1 MSYLHP
7 MRSPSLLR
15 ALLALLVLVLLVE
28 LALRLVFPWDLFVW
42 AESPFMTNMLKLHNG
57 VPLYTT
63 PADANSFVYSPG
75 LEYLTWALLRPL
87 GLHLDIRFCR
97 LVAVAVGFLAAWLAA
112 RSAVR
117 IALAPGGRAIP
128 ARAEWVF
135 AGVFALVVFKNL
147 TADVPHP
154 DNLHML
160 HFAATFLLGVEAL
173 RRRSARWAL
182 AAALV
187 AGVGVLAKQVAAGGL
202 VGLLG
207 AFLLAGR
214 LPGRTLALCTGV
226 GAAAWIASLAL
237 LLGPEYASFYTFEL
251 PSLHPFS
258 PKLFELFSHVY
269 FAPHRLL
276 LWVGGAC
283 AVWWIWRPDPALRPY
298 LLLWLGLGLTEVLPG
313 LGGYFKAMGT
323 WNNLGIVD
331 LWLAVALGPLLA
343 RAFGEATA
351 ADGPGTPDAVGRR
364 GWLLFGAVL
373 LLALIPM
380 RLPPDPAL
388 RSYCEQLDQLVGRDL
403 ERGRSV
409 LVAHGA
415 MFGIRNGALGV
426 PLDRANSLVEL
437 RVGGQGH
444 RAHTAR
450 RLAEAH
456 YDRIYLNSRWYG
468 QAVER
473 ARKRHYRVVGRI
485 PEAPLR
491 YLGDPP
497 LRFRGYPYGFQ
508 HLASEVLILEP
519 RARPRPQRAGD
530 GK

>member
-1 MSYLHP
+1 
-7 MRSPSLLR
+7 MRSHAPLR
-15 ALLALLVLVLLVE
+15 ALLALLLLLLLVQ

-97 LVAVAVGFLAAWLAA
+97 LVAVAVGLLAAWLAA

-117 IALAPGGRAIP
+117 IALVPAGGTPP
-128 ARAEWVF
+128 ARVVWIF
-135 AGVFALVVFKNL
+135 AGVFTLVVFKNL

-173 RRRSARWAL
+173 RTRSVRWAL

-187 AGVGVLAKQVAAGGL
+187 AGLGPLAKQVAAGGM

-207 AFLLAGR
+207 AFLLSGR
-214 LPGRTLALCTGV
+214 LPGRTLALCAGV
-226 GAAAWIASLAL
+226 GAAAWIACLAL
-237 LLGPEYASFYTFEL
+237 LLVPEYSSFYTVEL
-251 PSLHPFS
+251 LALHPVA
-258 PKLFELFSHVY
+258 PKLFELFTHVY
-269 FAPHRLL
+269 FVPHRLL
-276 LWVGGAC
+276 LWVGGVC
-283 AVWWIWRPDPALRPY
+283 AVWWIWRPDPALRSY

-313 LGGYFKAMGT
+313 LAGHFKAMGT
-323 WNNLGIVD
+323 WNNLVIID
-331 LWLAVALGPLLA
+331 LWLAVGLAPLLA
-343 RAFGEATA
+343 RAFGEAA
-351 ADGPGTPDAVGRR
+351 RVDGPGTPDAIGRR
-364 GWLLFGAVL
+364 AGVLIGVVL
-373 LLALIPM
+373 LLALIPT

-388 RSYCEQLDQLVGRDL
+388 RGYCEQLDQLVRRDL

-437 RVGGQGH
+437 WVGGQGH
-444 RAHTAR
+444 RADTVR

-468 QAVER
+468 EAFER

-485 PEAPLR
+485 PEVPLR
-491 YLGDPP
+491 YG
-497 LRFRGYPYGFQ
+497 GYSYGFQ
-508 HLASEVLILEP
+508 QLANEVLILEP
-519 RARPRPQRAGD
+519 RARRRPQSANDRT
-530 GK
+530 

>member
-1 MSYLHP
+1 
-7 MRSPSLLR
+7 MRFSWLLR
-15 ALLALLVLVLLVE
+15 ALLAFLVLVLLVE

-97 LVAVAVGFLAAWLAA
+97 LVSVAVGLLAAWLAA

-117 IALAPGGRAIP
+117 IALAPGGRAVP

-135 AGVFALVVFKNL
+135 AGVFTLVVFKNL

-173 RRRSARWAL
+173 RTRSAHWAL
-182 AAALV
+182 AAALL
-187 AGVGVLAKQVAAGGL
+187 AGLAPLTKQVAVAGP

-214 LPGRTLALCTGV
+214 LRGRTLALCTGV
-226 GAAAWIASLAL
+226 GAAAWVASLAL
-237 LLGPEYASFYTFEL
+237 LLVPEYASFYSFEL
-251 PSLHPFS
+251 LSLHPVG
-258 PKLFELFSHVY
+258 PKLFELSSDILLV
-269 FAPHRLL
+269 PHRLL
-276 LWVGGAC
+276 LWVGGVC
-283 AVWWIWRPDPALRPY
+283 GVWWYWRPDPALRPY

-313 LGGYFKAMGT
+313 LAGYFKAMGT
-323 WNNLGIVD
+323 WNNLGIID
-331 LWLAVALGPLLA
+331 LWLAVGLVPLLA
-343 RAFGEATA
+343 RAFGEAEKV
-351 ADGPGTPDAVGRR
+351 DGPGTPDRIGRR
-364 GWLLFGAVL
+364 AGVLFGAVL
-373 LLALIPM
+373 LLALLPTRM
-380 RLPPDPAL
+380 PPDPAL
-388 RSYCEQLDQLVGRDL
+388 RSYCEQLEQLVGQDL
-403 ERGRSV
+403 EGGRSV

-415 MFGIRNGALGV
+415 MFGIRNGARDV

-437 RVGGQGH
+437 WVGGQGH

-473 ARKRHYRVVGRI
+473 ARKDHYRVVGRI

-491 YLGDPP
+491 YDGFL
-497 LRFRGYPYGFQ
+497 YGFQ
-508 HLASEVLILEP
+508 QLANEVLILEP
-519 RARPRPQRAGD
+519 KARRRPQKASD
-530 GK
+530 GT